1 MNDFPIPSQ
10 TSDLDK
16 RAILMVRSLMPQDY
30 KYLEIGSFRGG
41 SLVPFLRDPRC
52 ARVLS
57 VDPRP
62 RQPIADERPGV
73 FNYDYTLES
82 MLAELGQH
90 EVPVDKLHNFV
101 GEMQGVI
108 TPHRFDLLFI
118 DGEHTDVACFRDFA
132 FASKF
137 LKPDSVIMFHD
148 ATLVTKALRNVV
160 AILEVRNSPFRFVKV
175 KDCEVALAFLGS
187 YSRLPLEN
195 QFEFEPDLAGWYRGA
210 EQLLLNLRLQEMT
223 K

>member
-1 MNDFPIPSQ
+1 MAVIHMNDFPIPSQ

-16 RAILMVRSLMPQDY
+16 RAILMVRSLMPPDY

-52 ARVLS
+52 TWVLS
-57 VDPRP
+57 VDPRL

-90 EVPVDKLHNFV
+90 DVPVDKLHNFV

-132 FASKF
+132 FA
-137 LKPDSVIMFHD
+137 
-148 ATLVTKALRNVV
+148 
-160 AILEVRNSPFRFVKV
+160 
-175 KDCEVALAFLGS
+175 
-187 YSRLPLEN
+187 
-195 QFEFEPDLAGWYRGA
+195 
-210 EQLLLNLRLQEMT
+210 
-223 K
+223 